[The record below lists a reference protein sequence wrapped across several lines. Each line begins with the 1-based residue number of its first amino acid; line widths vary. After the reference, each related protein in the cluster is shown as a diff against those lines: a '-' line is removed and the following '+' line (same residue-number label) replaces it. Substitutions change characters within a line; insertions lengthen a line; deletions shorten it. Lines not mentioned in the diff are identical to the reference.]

1 MNLPF
6 VLNNLR
12 GNKPRI
18 GHWLTCARKGENYFN
33 PLAFVYFLAEKNWTI
48 FVYELSYEKPPKKEL
63 EIKDELTK
71 KEMRDIL
78 VGTDMST
85 ERPYRDLTKAKIGDQ
100 TDSAQISTFATMD
113 TSQPLI
119 TGKISIFCL
128 YRLVGS

>member
-1 MNLPF
+1 
-6 VLNNLR
+6 
-12 GNKPRI
+12 
-18 GHWLTCARKGENYFN
+18 
-33 PLAFVYFLAEKNWTI
+33 
-48 FVYELSYEKPPKKEL
+48 
-63 EIKDELTK
+63 
-71 KEMRDIL
+71 MRDIL